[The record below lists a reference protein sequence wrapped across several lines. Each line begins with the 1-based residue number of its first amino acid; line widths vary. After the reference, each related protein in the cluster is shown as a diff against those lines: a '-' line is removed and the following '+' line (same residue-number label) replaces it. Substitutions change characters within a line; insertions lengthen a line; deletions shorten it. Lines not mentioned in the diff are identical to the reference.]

1 MLFCKPRIMVF
12 KGDKEVRVQ
21 EVQEVQEVEE
31 VQHSLKLIN
40 FLE

>member
-21 EVQEVQEVEE
+21 EVQGSKFKVREVQEV
-31 VQHSLKLIN
+31 
-40 FLE
+40 